1 MLRQCVE
8 GSFLLS
14 AHLEKLSGIGHREF
28 DHMPRA
34 EFLQIPYGM
43 NVSKFYDRGTPTELT

>member
-14 AHLEKLSGIGHREF
+14 AHLEKLSGIGHRGF
-28 DHMPRA
+28 DHLPRA

-43 NVSKFYDRGTPTELT
+43 NVSKFYDRWIPIQLT

>member
-34 EFLQIPYGM
+34 EFLQIPYA
-43 NVSKFYDRGTPTELT
+43 